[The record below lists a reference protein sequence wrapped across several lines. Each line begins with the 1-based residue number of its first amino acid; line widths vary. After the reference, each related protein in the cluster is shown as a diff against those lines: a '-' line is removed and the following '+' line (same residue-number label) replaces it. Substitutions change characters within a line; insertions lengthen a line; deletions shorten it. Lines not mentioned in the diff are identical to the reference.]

1 MTVILHVDIDAFY
14 ASAEMARRPELR
26 TVPMIV
32 ANAEREV
39 VLSVNHVARSFG
51 ITPGISSIRAARLC
65 PQVEIVD
72 PDFER
77 YARVS
82 EAIGE
87 IFASL
92 TDRVEMAS
100 IDEAFIDV
108 TAALRRL
115 GGDPHVIAERLRVQ
129 VADEQGMPCSVGVG
143 PSKFTAKV
151 ASRLVKPDG
160 VRLVP
165 PDDVISFLHP
175 LPVEAI
181 WSVGASTAA
190 VLHRLG
196 LATVRDIAHTSRY
209 TLQCALG
216 TRKGDMLFDLAWGR
230 DDRSVLRSSVG

>member
-26 TVPMIV
+26 TVPMVV
-32 ANAEREV
+32 ADAEPEV
-39 VLSVNHVARSFG
+39 VLSANPVARSFG
-51 ITPGISSIRAARLC
+51 VRSGILSSRARRLC
-65 PQVEIVD
+65 PQVEIVE

-92 TDRVEMAS
+92 TDRVEVVS

-108 TAALRRL
+108 TAAPRHLREA
-115 GGDPHVIAERLRVQ
+115 PHATAERLRAQ

-181 WSVGASTAA
+181 WGVGASTAA